1 MYKFLFF
8 DEQDPAA
15 PVEVPEETPEVET
28 DDNSSSGTD
37 YSQLLY
43 EYIIAR
49 DNQEEGSTDYSQ
61 LLYQYISSQDVL
73 SGTRQEE
80 MYAAYT
86 QKLDSI
92 DTELKQLNK
101 NLEWIVALLVFVI
114 VLYLYRTVRGWV
126 TMLTGGMKDVH

>member
-15 PVEVPEETPEVET
+15 PEDLPEVAADEGAA
-28 DDNSSSGTD
+28 SEPD

-43 EYIIAR
+43 EY
-49 DNQEEGSTDYSQ
+49 
-61 LLYQYISSQDVL
+61 LSSQDVIT
-73 SGTRQEE
+73 GTRQEE

-86 QKLDSI
+86 EKFESI
-92 DTELKQLNK
+92 DTQLQQLNQ

-114 VLYLYRTVRGWV
+114 VLYLYRNVRGWV
-126 TMLTGGMKDVH
+126 TMLTGGMKDVL